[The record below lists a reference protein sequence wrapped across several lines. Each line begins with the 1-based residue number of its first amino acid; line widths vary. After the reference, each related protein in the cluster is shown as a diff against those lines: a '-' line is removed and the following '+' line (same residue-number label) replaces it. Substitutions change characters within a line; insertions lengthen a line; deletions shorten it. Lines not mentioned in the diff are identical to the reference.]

1 MSQAGLLQLSEQ
13 RNPTGQTF
21 VVDEASTLTGI
32 GIFFARAPVD
42 DGYGITIEMRP
53 TTESGAPSSLRFIPG
68 TRVSATAAQ
77 IRAKTDPGGT
87 FAGTTFAAARE
98 YKFEFKHPI
107 YVPANTLCS
116 FVIYTSAPAG
126 QYQMYVAR
134 NLDFLYGSTEAFYTF
149 NSSTEMGAY
158 YSSSNGTSWE
168 ADNSKDVT
176 FKIYKAQF
184 TTATAH
190 TAVCYANNPGVKK
203 LTETTVRDGLS
214 HYSYDPLSFTAGS
227 ASVKVRHPVHG
238 FHQGDKVVLSSDGIN
253 SFDSSSTVNG
263 VFGRSILGERVLT
276 GVDAFGYTFNMDSTA
291 DSSIRAGGTGLMATE
306 NYNVD
311 QIRLSMPNV
320 TPKKTALMTK
330 IDLTTSKSLAG
341 GETAYSTTSNIRI
354 TPFKT
359 GRLKNPHMIATT
371 ENETLRLGGNPS
383 GKLTV
388 SMWTDDANVAPHFN
402 VNTSYIGCET
412 TMVDYSAS
420 TTTPNRNTLVTTD
433 YVDDTSPNGG
443 TAAAQHLTIP
453 YKLETGATS
462 IVVYVDAVRPKGAD
476 FNVYYR
482 TKSAGDDITKLAD
495 QSWTAFS
502 KTSKQVK
509 GLGYFDIA
517 PTDDYRAF
525 REYAF
530 SVFNLN
536 QFDEYQ
542 IKITFH
548 TTRQTYPPVITNL
561 RTIATS

>member
-1 MSQAGLLQLSEQ
+1 MSQAGLLQLAEQ

-21 VVDEASTLTGI
+21 VVDESSTLTGI
-32 GIFFARAPVD
+32 GIFFAKAPAD
-42 DGYGITIEMRP
+42 DNYGITVEMRP
-53 TTESGAPSSLRFIPG
+53 TTEGGAPSSLRFVPG

-87 FAGTTFAAARE
+87 YAGNTFSAARE

-107 YVPANTLCS
+107 HVPSNTLCS

-134 NLDFLYGSTEAFYTF
+134 NLDYLYGSTEAFYTF

-184 TTATAH
+184 TTATAA
-190 TAVCYANNPGVKK
+190 TAVCYANNPGPKK
-203 LTETTVRDGLS
+203 LTESTVRDGLS
-214 HYSYDPLSFTAGS
+214 HYAFDPLTFTAAS
-227 ASVKVRHPVHG
+227 QSVKVRHPVHG
-238 FHQGDKVVLSSDGIN
+238 FQPGDKVVLSSDGVN
-253 SFDSSSTVNG
+253 SFDSSSTING
-263 VFGRSILGERVLT
+263 VMGRSILGERVLT
-276 GVDAFGYTFNMDSTA
+276 GVDAFGYTFNMDSAATA
-291 DSSIRAGGTGLMATE
+291 NLRAGGTGLMATE
-306 NYNVD
+306 NYAID
-311 QIRLSMPNV
+311 QIRLSMANV
-320 TPKKTALMTK
+320 TPKKTALMAK

-341 GETAYSTTSNIRI
+341 GETAYSTTSDIRL

-359 GRLKNPHMIATT
+359 GRLKNPHLIATT
-371 ENETLRLGGNPS
+371 ENETLRLSGNPS

-388 SMWTDDANVAPHFN
+388 SMWTDDPNVAPHFN
-402 VNTSYIGCET
+402 VNTAYLGCET
-412 TMVDYSAS
+412 VMVDYAASAV
-420 TTTPNRNTLVTTD
+420 TPQRNNLVTTP
-433 YVDDTSPNGG
+433 YIADTEADGG
-443 TAAAQHLTIP
+443 TAAAQHMTIP
-453 YKLETGATS
+453 YKLETAATS
-462 IVVYVDAVRPKGAD
+462 IVVYMDAVRPKGAD
-476 FNVYYR
+476 FNIYWR
-482 TKSAGDDITKLAD
+482 TKAAGDDITKLSE
-495 QSWTAFS
+495 QGWTAFS

-517 PTDDYRAF
+517 PTDDYAAF

-536 QFDEYQ
+536 AFDEYQ
-542 IKITFH
+542 VKITMH
-548 TTRQTYPPVITNL
+548 TTRQTYPPVFTNL